1 MRVLGYIHS
10 AEELAR
16 VTDLLESRGVPVY
29 AEPARLRYG
38 PSNWCL
44 FVCINAQ
51 YDDAVAL
58 LADENHMVSQPI
70 DVEKFKL
77 EERTVGLRRTL
88 QGSLIVLAGL
98 VLLVA
103 VVIALRYVSM

>member
-1 MRVLGYIHS
+1 M
-10 AEELAR
+10 
-16 VTDLLESRGVPVY
+16 
-29 AEPARLRYG
+29 
-38 PSNWCL
+38 
-44 FVCINAQ
+44 
-51 YDDAVAL
+51 

-98 VLLVA
+98 VLVVA
-103 VVIALRYVSM
+103 AVIALRYVST